1 MICFFYFI
9 HLNNV
14 ILIILNIV
22 NVLTFMDK
30 KNILS
35 VKNLEKIYTS
45 KEAST
50 THALNNLN
58 LDVKEGEIFG
68 LLGPNGAGK
77 TTFINILA
85 GTVIKTSGQVNVWGF
100 DLDKNP
106 RQVRASVGI
115 VPQEVNLDPFF
126 SPRKLLELQ
135 AGLYGIKKKN
145 RITDTI
151 LRLVSLEK
159 QADSYARSLSGGMKR
174 RLLVAKA
181 LVHQPPIIFLDEPT
195 AGVDVQLRKNLWKN
209 VKSLNEQGVTIILTT
224 HYLEEAEEM
233 CDRIAILNKGNMVA
247 LDSTK
252 NLLDKIQTK
261 KVTVKTDKKID
272 IKDGDLESLK
282 IISNLENEICVSYE
296 KNTINIEELI
306 NLIKRDN
313 AKIKDIS
320 TDDGDLEDVFLRLI
334 KN

>member
-1 MICFFYFI
+1 M
-9 HLNNV
+9 L
-14 ILIILNIV
+14 
-22 NVLTFMDK
+22 MDK

-35 VKNLEKIYTS
+35 VKNLKKIYLNKQT
-45 KEAST
+45 EDT
-50 THALNNLN
+50 IALNDLN

-85 GTVIKTSGQVNVWGF
+85 GTVIKSSGQVNVWGF

-135 AGLYGIKKKN
+135 AGLYGIKKKD

-151 LRLVSLEK
+151 LKLVSLEK
-159 QADSYARSLSGGMKR
+159 QANSYARSLSGGMKR
-174 RLLVAKA
+174 RLLMAKA
-181 LVHQPPIIFLDEPT
+181 LVHQPPIVFLDEPT
-195 AGVDVQLRKNLWKN
+195 AGVDVELRQNLWKN
-209 VKSLNEQGVTIILTT
+209 VRSLNNQGVTIILTT

-233 CDRIAILNKGNMVA
+233 CDRIAILNKGSVVA

-252 NLLDKIQTK
+252 NLLDRIQTK
-261 KVTVKTDKKID
+261 KVTFKTNKKIN
-272 IKDGDLESLK
+272 INEGDLESLK
-282 IISNLENEICVSYE
+282 ILSNSENEIRVSYE
-296 KNTINIEELI
+296 KNKVNIDDLM
-306 NLIKRDN
+306 NLIKKNN
-313 AKIKDIS
+313 AQIKDIS

>member
-1 MICFFYFI
+1 MY
-9 HLNNV
+9 
-14 ILIILNIV
+14 
-22 NVLTFMDK
+22 MEQ

-35 VKNLEKIYTS
+35 VKNLKKIYYN
-45 KEAST
+45 KQAKDN
-50 THALNNLN
+50 HALNNLN

-85 GTVIKTSGQVNVWGF
+85 GTVIKTEGQVNVWGF
-100 DLDKNP
+100 DLDKSP

-126 SPRKLLELQ
+126 SPKKLLELQ
-135 AGLYGIKKKN
+135 AGLYGVKEKD

-151 LRLVSLEK
+151 LKLVSLEK
-159 QADSYARSLSGGMKR
+159 QANSYARSLSGGMKR
-174 RLLVAKA
+174 RLLIAKA
-181 LVHQPPIIFLDEPT
+181 LVHQPPVVFLDEPT
-195 AGVDVQLRKNLWKN
+195 AGVDVELRQNLWMN
-209 VKSLNEQGVTIILTT
+209 VRLLNDLGVTIILTT

-233 CDRIAILNKGNMVA
+233 CNRIAILNKGNMVA

-252 NLLDKIQTK
+252 NLLNRIQTK
-261 KVTVKTDKKID
+261 KVTLITDKIID
-272 IKDGDLESLK
+272 IKDDEINSLK
-282 IISNLENEICVSYE
+282 VISKSGNQICVSYE
-296 KNTINIEELI
+296 KSKIHMEELI
-306 NLIKRDN
+306 NLIKKNDV
-313 AKIKDIS
+313 KIIDIS

>member
-1 MICFFYFI
+1 
-9 HLNNV
+9 
-14 ILIILNIV
+14 
-22 NVLTFMDK
+22 MDK

-45 KEAST
+45 KETSN

-85 GTVIKTSGQVNVWGF
+85 GTVIKTSGQVSVWGF

-135 AGLYGIKKKN
+135 AGLYGIREKD

-151 LRLVSLEK
+151 LKLVSLEK
-159 QADSYARSLSGGMKR
+159 QANSYARSLSGGMKR
-174 RLLVAKA
+174 RLLMAKA

-195 AGVDVQLRKNLWKN
+195 AGVDVELRKNLWKN
-209 VKSLNEQGVTIILTT
+209 VKLLNELGVTIILTT

-261 KVTVKTDKKID
+261 KVIIKINKKFN
-272 IKDGDLESLK
+272 IKDNDLESLK
-282 IISNLENEICVSYE
+282 VMSNIEHEVCVSYE
-296 KNTINIEELI
+296 KSKINIGELI
-306 NLIKRDN
+306 IFFEKNNIK
-313 AKIKDIS
+313 IIDIS

-334 KN
+334 KS